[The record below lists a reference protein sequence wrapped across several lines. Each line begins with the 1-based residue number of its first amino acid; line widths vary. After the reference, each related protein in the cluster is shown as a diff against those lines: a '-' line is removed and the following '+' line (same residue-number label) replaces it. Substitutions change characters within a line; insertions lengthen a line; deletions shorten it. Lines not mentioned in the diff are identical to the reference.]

1 MTLYFFMLMF
11 LHLLLHFS
19 QWALHQLGVYT
30 SQSSMSL
37 WDAAGKHSMQQCICI
52 CVSLVLMHGQVG
64 MW

>member
-1 MTLYFFMLMF
+1 MTLYIFMLMF
-11 LHLLLHFS
+11 LQLLLHLS

-30 SQSSMSL
+30 SQSNMFF

-64 MW
+64 